1 MIGTQALQR
10 SFDGAPAVLRR
21 PIQARELTRLDI
33 PSRAELGGDEYLIA
47 AICERF
53 TKERFIGTANPIQFC
68 RIEVFDAQVYCFV
81 QKIDGSSVLHRWTVK
96 L

>member
-1 MIGTQALQR
+1 L
-10 SFDGAPAVLRR
+10 V
-21 PIQARELTRLDI
+21 I
-33 PSRAELGGDEYLIA
+33 PGRAKLGGDEYPVA

-53 TKERFIGTANPIQFC
+53 AKERFIGSANAIQFC

-81 QKIDGSSVLHRWTVK
+81 QKIDSSSLLHRRTVK

>member
-1 MIGTQALQR
+1 LVI
-10 SFDGAPAVLRR
+10 PRR
-21 PIQARELTRLDI
+21 AK
-33 PSRAELGGDEYLIA
+33 LGGDEYPVA

-53 TKERFIGTANPIQFC
+53 AKERFIGSANAIQFC

-81 QKIDGSSVLHRWTVK
+81 QKIDSSSLLHRRTVK